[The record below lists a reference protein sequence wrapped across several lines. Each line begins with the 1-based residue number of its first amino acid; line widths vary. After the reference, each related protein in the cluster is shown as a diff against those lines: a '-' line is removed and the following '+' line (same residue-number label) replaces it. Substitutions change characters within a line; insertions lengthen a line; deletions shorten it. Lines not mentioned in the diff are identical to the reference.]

1 MSGNLKAR
9 RRVAILK
16 SIFDTLGLESE
27 RVHLNWISASEGK
40 KFADTV
46 KEITEKTKQQGPNPM
61 SGYWSL

>member
-16 SIFDTLGLESE
+16 TIFDTLGLESE
-27 RVHLNWISASEGK
+27 RVHLEWISASEGK

-46 KEITEKTKQQGPNPM
+46 KKITDETKQQGPNPLAKQ
-61 SGYWSL
+61 WSI